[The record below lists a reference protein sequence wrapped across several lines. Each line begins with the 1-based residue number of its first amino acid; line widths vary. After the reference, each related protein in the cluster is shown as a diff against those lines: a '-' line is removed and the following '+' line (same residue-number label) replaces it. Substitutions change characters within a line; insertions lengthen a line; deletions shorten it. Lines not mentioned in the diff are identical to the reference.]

1 MKNIAAAET
10 HGHTMSG
17 AAKLSAEEI
26 FQLRDTIMENSRRLV
41 DPEGTGFD
49 PQMSSFEHEGFGGHI
64 LDEAYLAVVRC
75 FLVVSSRISFSIIS
89 AGGIVAAGIMYGH
102 GVAGAVPETV
112 LGVSGFFA
120 FLVLASVA
128 VKTIRAR

>member
-1 MKNIAAAET
+1 MKKNAAVKKS
-10 HGHTMSG
+10 GHTTPDT
-17 AAKLSAEEI
+17 AKLSPEEI
-26 FQLRDTIMENSRRLV
+26 FHLRDTIMENSRRLV

-89 AGGIVAAGIMYGH
+89 AGGIIAAGIMYGH
-102 GVAGAVPETV
+102 GVVGAVPEAV
-112 LGVSGFFA
+112 LGTSAFFA
-120 FLVLASVA
+120 FLVLASVVVKA
-128 VKTIRAR
+128 VRAQ